1 MIPGDSVIKKEK
13 VEREKRKK
21 KEMEGEKEKEPIAGL
36 SDRSSS

>member
-21 KEMEGEKEKEPIAGL
+21 KEMEREKEKEPIAGL